1 MSGREPV
8 VFLVDDE
15 ESSLRA
21 TARLLNASGFS
32 VRSFTSAAR
41 LLAEVAADPEIP
53 GCVIA
58 DLQMPGL
65 DGLEL
70 QRALAA
76 AGCLLPVVFLSGHGD
91 IPSSVRA
98 MRYGAEDFI
107 QKTAPAEELLAA
119 VRRAL
124 ARNTQELAA
133 STARRLL
140 SERLESLT
148 PREREVLLHVVRG
161 RLNKQIAGD
170 LDIHERTV
178 KLHRTAIT
186 SKLGVH
192 SVAELTSLCHGAGLL
207 DPGQWNL
214 PEE

>member
-1 MSGREPV
+1 MSGSEPV

-21 TARLLNASGFS
+21 TARLLKTLGFS
-32 VRSFTSAAR
+32 VRSFASAAA
-41 LLAEVAADPEIP
+41 LLPEAAANPEVP

-58 DLQMPGL
+58 DLEMPGM

-70 QRALAA
+70 QRALAS
-76 AGCLLPVVFLSGHGD
+76 AGCLLPIVFLSGHGD
-91 IPSSVRA
+91 VPSSVLA
-98 MRYGAEDFI
+98 MRAGAEDFI
-107 QKTAPAEELLAA
+107 EKTAPAEELLAA

-124 ARNTQELAA
+124 ARNAQELAA
-133 STARRLL
+133 ATAQRSRLA
-140 SERLESLT
+140 RLELLT

-170 LDIHERTV
+170 LGIHERTV

-186 SKLGVH
+186 TKLGVH
-192 SVAELTSLCHGAGLL
+192 SVAELTSLCHDAGLL
-207 DPGQWNL
+207 DRAGPA
-214 PEE
+214 

>member
-1 MSGREPV
+1 MSGTGPV

-15 ESSLRA
+15 ESSLKA
-21 TARLLNASGFS
+21 TSRLLKAVGLS
-32 VRSFTSAAR
+32 VRTFTSATG
-41 LLAEVAADPEIP
+41 LLAEVGPETS
-53 GCVIA
+53 GCVVA

-65 DGLEL
+65 SGLEL
-70 QRALAA
+70 QQALAA

-98 MRYGAEDFI
+98 MRGGAEDFI
-107 QKTAPAEELLAA
+107 QKTAPAEDLLSA

-124 ARNTQELAA
+124 ARNADELAA
-133 STARRLL
+133 AVAQRRL
-140 SERLESLT
+140 SVRLESLT

-170 LDIHERTV
+170 LGIHERTV

-186 SKLGVH
+186 TKLGVH
-192 SVAELTSLCHGAGLL
+192 SVAELTSLCHDAGLL
-207 DPGQWNL
+207 HEPCRTL
-214 PEE
+214 PNGP